1 VALELTDPENLLIS
15 AKTGN
20 RRSLSRLLS
29 VIESGVYPNLI
40 STTSWTIGITGPPG
54 VGKSTLIG
62 RMIDHWVSEGEN
74 IAVLAFDPNS
84 PISGGS
90 FLADRLRINQDCNDN
105 VFVRSFASGT
115 NFGVSSPQIEKMCL
129 ALSECGWT
137 RIVIETVGTGQSEV
151 RIVAVADRVL
161 LVDGP
166 DRGDI
171 IQAEKAGILELAD
184 FIVINKSDLPGAES
198 AANNIRMSLDLT
210 DGESREVHLVS
221 AMNDIGIER
230 LMEEIKSFKPNDD
243 RNKLRMTERLRSMW
257 DSKLVFHNQ
266 IEHIIQQLC
275 DGSLTLTEAIAQVGQ
290 STDFG
295 GE

>member
-1 VALELTDPENLLIS
+1 
-15 AKTGN
+15 
-20 RRSLSRLLS
+20 
-29 VIESGVYPNLI
+29 
-40 STTSWTIGITGPPG
+40 
-54 VGKSTLIG
+54 
-62 RMIDHWVSEGEN
+62 M
-74 IAVLAFDPNS
+74 
-84 PISGGS
+84 
-90 FLADRLRINQDCNDN
+90 
-105 VFVRSFASGT
+105 
-115 NFGVSSPQIEKMCL
+115 
-129 ALSECGWT
+129 
-137 RIVIETVGTGQSEV
+137 
-151 RIVAVADRVL
+151 
-161 LVDGP
+161 
-166 DRGDI
+166 
-171 IQAEKAGILELAD
+171 ELAD

-221 AMNDIGIER
+221 AMNDIGIDR